1 MRDEA
6 HVGKIL
12 AALSRL
18 AVQVRRSTIAP
29 GAGASAVV
37 QVQLA
42 QALRADQVALVT
54 KRLLPLRYVER
65 VDTALL
71 ERVDTAL
78 LERDEDEPEP
88 GTEAVVRD
96 VDVTDVM
103 DAGDVASELAH
114 TTITA
119 MRSRMLRS
127 CMLLCQRAG
136 GYGHRCPGPL
146 SLVARGSSHGVDR
159 SYGVRCCVGCVVHA
173 AM

>member
-1 MRDEA
+1 M
-6 HVGKIL
+6 
-12 AALSRL
+12 
-18 AVQVRRSTIAP
+18 RRSTVAP

-71 ERVDTAL
+71 ER
-78 LERDEDEPEP
+78 DEDEPEP
-88 GTEAVVRD
+88 RTEAVVRD

-103 DAGDVASELAH
+103 DAGDVASELSH

>member
-1 MRDEA
+1 
-6 HVGKIL
+6 
-12 AALSRL
+12 
-18 AVQVRRSTIAP
+18 
-29 GAGASAVV
+29 
-37 QVQLA
+37 
-42 QALRADQVALVT
+42 
-54 KRLLPLRYVER
+54 LRYVER

-78 LERDEDEPEP
+78 LECVDTALLERDEDEPEP
-88 GTEAVVRD
+88 RTEAVVRD

-103 DAGDVASELAH
+103 DAGDVASELSH

>member
-1 MRDEA
+1 VRDEA
-6 HVGKIL
+6 HVGKTL

-78 LERDEDEPEP
+78 LERDEDESEP
-88 GTEAVVRD
+88 RTEAVVRD